1 MVTAQGSSL
10 LALLRCTYHCFL
22 LMDFLRL
29 FWPQDVFEEKV
40 APIWYP
46 AAAQLATATVC
57 HVSFCME
64 HLPAQQQLTR
74 PPALLD
80 CLLGS
85 ARMTVVVATIW
96 WWTGPVQD
104 MSAQHRMQAHSSSSA
119 QGDLQQLVQELP
131 LWLTVAA
138 LALLFVGYGLLLQD
152 EQQPEFSEPEHENA
166 RSQDAWSI
174 AASHSCTLPASHME
188 LLLLL
193 GCSSKALI

>member
-1 MVTAQGSSL
+1 LITQQQPGSNLSHTIGQQLEAAGFLRCLPQITGALAAQLSAQRDPAAITQQLQEAGFDSVMVTAQGSSL
-10 LALLRCTYHCFL
+10 LALHRCTYHWFL

-85 ARMTVVVATIW
+85 ARMTVVAATMW
-96 WWTGPVQD
+96 WWTGPVQ
-104 MSAQHRMQAHSSSSA
+104 
-119 QGDLQQLVQELP
+119 
-131 LWLTVAA
+131 
-138 LALLFVGYGLLLQD
+138 
-152 EQQPEFSEPEHENA
+152 
-166 RSQDAWSI
+166 
-174 AASHSCTLPASHME
+174 HM
-188 LLLLL
+188 
-193 GCSSKALI
+193 